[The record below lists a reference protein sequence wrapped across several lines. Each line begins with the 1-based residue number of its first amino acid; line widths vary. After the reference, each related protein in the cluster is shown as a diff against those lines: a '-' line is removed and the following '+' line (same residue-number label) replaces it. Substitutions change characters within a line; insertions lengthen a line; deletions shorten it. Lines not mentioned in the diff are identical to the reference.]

1 VIAPRR
7 GGRIRVLYVIG
18 SLNVGGS
25 ERHILHLVNGL
36 DRARFEPMICCLYQ
50 TGPLYPVAQAH
61 GVPCC
66 CLHMRRRGNSLLTVW
81 HLARGA
87 ARLVRLMR
95 QEQVTIVDAYLFL
108 SYTLAIPCAWL
119 AGVPV
124 RIAQPRNLRTV
135 KPPLVGRRLLERLVN
150 RLVTRVVANAQ
161 AVAQDT
167 MEDEGVPVH
176 RMAVIYNGV
185 AIPEESPGEGVRPPG
200 WPAAKRIILCV
211 ANLRH
216 GKGHHDLLAA
226 ATQVLPR
233 FPDVALV
240 LVGEGALRAALEA
253 RVAHAGLRDRV
264 HFLGQRE
271 DVPAL
276 LAAAK
281 LFVLPSHEEG
291 FPNALLE
298 AMAHGLPVV
307 ATRVGGVPEAVV
319 HGETGLL
326 VPPQDPAALAEA
338 LGALL
343 RDPDLAQKMGRA
355 GRERAASQF
364 TLDRMVRETEA
375 LYAELLARTG
385 QRRAAA

>member
-1 VIAPRR
+1 
-7 GGRIRVLYVIG
+7 
-18 SLNVGGS
+18 
-25 ERHILHLVNGL
+25 
-36 DRARFEPMICCLYQ
+36 MICCLLE
-50 TGPLYPVAQAH
+50 TGPIFSELEAR
-61 GVPCC
+61 GIPCA
-66 CLHMRRRGNSLLTVW
+66 CLHIRLTRRRLASAW
-81 HLARGA
+81 YLARGL
-87 ARLVRLMR
+87 ARLVWLMR
-95 QEQVTIVDAYLFL
+95 RENVAIVDTYLFL
-108 SYTLAIPCAWL
+108 QNILAIPCAWL

-124 RIAQPRNLRTV
+124 RIAQRRGLHTS
-135 KPPLVGRRLLERLVN
+135 KPPWGIRPALERLVN
-150 RLVTRVVANAQ
+150 RLTTQVVANSQ
-161 AVAQDT
+161 AVARDT
-167 MEDEGVPVH
+167 AEDEGLPPQ
-176 RMAVIYNGV
+176 RMRVIHNGV
-185 AIPEESPGEGVRPPG
+185 EIPAQSVSPRPAGV
-200 WPAAKRIILCV
+200 PADARIILCV
-211 ANLRH
+211 ANLIH
-216 GKGHHDLLAA
+216 YKGHHDLLAA
-226 ATQVLPR
+226 AMEVLPR

-338 LGALL
+338 LSALL